1 MEWFADWFNSK
12 YYHILYQNRDDKEAE
27 QFLSILQK
35 FFKKEDQIL
44 DIACGSGRHT
54 IHLNNL
60 GYNTTGIDLSEESI
74 TSAKQKSNN
83 KITFDVWD
91 MRKLY
96 KKEHFDVVLN
106 LFTSFGYFDS
116 EKEDLETIQ
125 TISKNLKNEGIL
137 ILDFFNS
144 KKIISN
150 LVEYEQIKLSGIT
163 FKINRK
169 IEEGFI
175 LKNIQ
180 FTDNEKKFEFT
191 EKVKALKLS
200 DFTKLLNF
208 AQLEITNIFG
218 DYKLNKYEPIDSD
231 RLIIVAK
238 KWK

>member
-12 YYHILYQNRDDKEAE
+12 YYHILYQKRDDKEAE

-35 FFKKEDQIL
+35 FFKKEDKIL
-44 DIACGSGRHT
+44 DVACGSGRHT

-74 TSAKQKSNN
+74 TSAKQKSYNE
-83 KITFDVWD
+83 ITFDVWD

-96 KKEHFDVVLN
+96 KKEYFDVVLN

-116 EKEDLETIQ
+116 DKEDFETIQ

-137 ILDFFNS
+137 IIDFFNS

-150 LVEYEQIKLSGIT
+150 LVEFEQKTLSGIT

-180 FTDNEKKFEFT
+180 FTDSGKKFEYT

-200 DFTKLLNF
+200 DFIKLLNF

-218 DYKLNKYEPIDSD
+218 DYKLNEYEPVDSD

>member
-12 YYHILYQNRDDKEAE
+12 YYHILYQKRDDKEAK

-54 IHLNNL
+54 IYLNSL
-60 GYNTTGIDLSEESI
+60 GYNTCGIDLSEESI
-74 TSAKQKSNN
+74 RSAKQKSGN
-83 KITFDVWD
+83 KIPFDLWD
-91 MRKLY
+91 MRKSY

-116 EKEDLETIQ
+116 QKEDFEAIQ
-125 TISKNLKNEGIL
+125 AISSNLKDEGIL
-137 ILDFFNS
+137 IIDFLNS
-144 KKIISN
+144 EKVITN
-150 LVEYEQIKLSGIT
+150 LVDSEQKTLSGIT
-163 FKINRK
+163 FNINRK
-169 IEEGFI
+169 VEDGFI

-180 FTDNEKKFEFT
+180 FTDNGKDFEFT
-191 EKVKALKLS
+191 EKVKALKLA

-208 AQLEITNIFG
+208 AQLKITNIFG
-218 DYKLNKYEPIDSD
+218 DYKLNKFHPTDSD

-238 KWK
+238 KWN